1 MLHGSTF
8 IGYMNASKISRNGMA
23 GLFFKKTVIRW
34 KNCAMVRNY
43 AFEERFKPALEP
55 TFFDGDAARG
65 GEMPRGD

>member
-1 MLHGSTF
+1 
-8 IGYMNASKISRNGMA
+8 MA